1 MAESLGVFAAEAKKW
16 PADAA
21 HKWKVFCAV
30 GELRL
35 PSLHCSAVARG
46 KAHWVAESSLEVRMR
61 IIQHSHTSA
70 RITEFVKED
79 RVRVNIKVTPSLQ
92 YTDGIELR
100 ASIDDTTAAIV
111 YLRLDDLRMIID
123 FIWHQGTVRQK
134 ELLALSPA
142 QPNPVQGT
150 ASPRSQIEALLGAA
164 HELSDAKRLREKPAK
179 DTGRLLPK
187 MPLPEHLRRKN

>member
-1 MAESLGVFAAEAKKW
+1 
-16 PADAA
+16 
-21 HKWKVFCAV
+21 
-30 GELRL
+30 
-35 PSLHCSAVARG
+35 
-46 KAHWVAESSLEVRMR
+46 MR
-61 IIQHSHTSA
+61 IIRHSHTSA

-79 RVRVNIKVTPSLQ
+79 RARGNIKVTPSLQ

-123 FIWHQGTVRQK
+123 FIRHQGTVRQK
-134 ELLALSPA
+134 ELLAPQPA
-142 QPNPVQGT
+142 QPNPQVKGT
-150 ASPRSQIEALLGAA
+150 APPRSQVEALLRAA
-164 HELSDAKRLREKPAK
+164 HELSDAKRQREKPAK

>member
-46 KAHWVAESSLEVRMR
+46 KPHWVAESSLEVHMR
-61 IIQHSHTSA
+61 IIRHSHTSA

-79 RVRVNIKVTPSLQ
+79 RARVNIKVTPSLQ
-92 YTDGIELR
+92 YTHGIELR

-111 YLRLDDLRMIID
+111 YLRLDDLRMITAPR
-123 FIWHQGTVRQK
+123 HGAPEGVAGT
-134 ELLALSPA
+134 
-142 QPNPVQGT
+142 T
-150 ASPRSQIEALLGAA
+150 
-164 HELSDAKRLREKPAK
+164 
-179 DTGRLLPK
+179 TGSTEPCSRHRITKTPD
-187 MPLPEHLRRKN
+187 

>member
-1 MAESLGVFAAEAKKW
+1 MA
-16 PADAA
+16 ADAA

-46 KAHWVAESSLEVRMR
+46 KAHWVAESSLEVHMR
-61 IIQHSHTSA
+61 IMRHSHTSA

-79 RVRVNIKVTPSLQ
+79 RARVNIKVTPSLQ

-123 FIWHQGTVRQK
+123 FIRHQGTVRQK
-134 ELLALSPA
+134 ELLAPPPA
-142 QPNPVQGT
+142 QPNPVQAT
-150 ASPRSQIEALLGAA
+150 ASPRSQIEALARAA
-164 HELSDAKRLREKPAK
+164 HELPVVKRQREKPAEN
-179 DTGRLLPK
+179 TGRLLPK